1 VDITAETLDTILGA
15 LGEQLRAADAR
26 QEIVVIGGSALTALG
41 LVIRATRDVDL
52 VAIAEGGELRSASP
66 LPEALREARDRVARD
81 FDLDPNWL
89 NAGPTDLLKWG
100 LPEGF
105 TRRIVTRRYGDALT
119 VHFASRFDQIHFKLF
134 AMVDQA
140 GGRHEADLRSLH
152 PSGQELIAA
161 ARWSMTQDPSPGYMM
176 VLKEAL
182 NALGVEDDALGG

>member
-1 VDITAETLDTILGA
+1 MDITAETLDTILGA
-15 LGEQLRAADAR
+15 LGEQLRALGSR

-41 LVIRATRDVDL
+41 LVSRATKDVDL
-52 VAIAEGGELRSASP
+52 VAVAEGRELRSADP

-105 TRRIVTRRYGDALT
+105 INRIVTRRYGEALT
-119 VHFASRFDQIHFKLF
+119 VYFASRFDQIHFKLF

-140 GGRHEADLRSLH
+140 GGRHEADLRALQ
-152 PSGQELIAA
+152 PSSQELITA
-161 ARWSMTQDPSPGYMM
+161 ARWSVTQDPSPGYRM

-182 NALGVEDDALGG
+182 NALGIEDNDLGA